1 MLQAGDP
8 PPDEAPR
15 GADGP
20 RSARGAG
27 PGASAWGEN
36 GDQRGNE
43 RVVAFDAAVAEVTV
57 RVEAACAGRLE
68 RTRQGLARDQAN
80 GWLERTRAGLS
91 ELLRF
96 CDERPDTARALVVES
111 IAWGPAALERR
122 GQLLDALAGALDRGR
137 EQTDPARMPPPGT
150 AENLVGACV
159 SLVHTRLLQ
168 GGDGS
173 FAELGPSLMSMIV
186 HPYLGTEAARLELER
201 PLTDAGAEA
210 VGRELE
216 GRFSAARDGAR

>member
-20 RSARGAG
+20 GSARGAG

-36 GDQRGNE
+36 GDRRGDE
-43 RVVAFDAAVAEVTV
+43 RVVAFDAAVAEVAALV
-57 RVEAACAGRLE
+57 RPAY
-68 RTRQGLARDQAN
+68 RQAD
-80 GWLERTRAGLS
+80 GWLEGTRAALL

-111 IAWGPAALERR
+111 IVWGPAALERR

-137 EQTDPARMPPPGT
+137 EQTDPARVPPVGT

-173 FAELGPSLMSMIV
+173 FAELAPSLMGMIV
-186 HPYLGTEAARLELER
+186 HPYLGAEAARRELER

-210 VGRELE
+210 VGREFE
-216 GRFSAARDGAR
+216 GRFSAARDRAR